1 MDKYV
6 HERLVNWVGV
16 TPKDCYYESLSP
28 NVGGIYKYTWQN
40 ISKFN
45 SMYCYIMVF
54 KKQVDWDMNIKLVA
68 KTTGPLGKTVQC
80 VISMCISRSFFLTIF
95 ILRIVS
101 QGRESWLC
109 LTTSLNVQGQFT
121 YSSCGFKKEFK
132 SIRVWNISKS
142 PIHKSTLSSQ
152 TWRSVDTTVEKP

>member
-6 HERLVNWVGV
+6 HEHLVNWVGV
-16 TPKDCYYESLSP
+16 KPKDCYYESLSP
-28 NVGGIYKYTWQN
+28 NVGAIYKYTWQN

-68 KTTGPLGKTVQC
+68 KTTGPLGKTVQ
-80 VISMCISRSFFLTIF
+80 
-95 ILRIVS
+95 
-101 QGRESWLC
+101 
-109 LTTSLNVQGQFT
+109 
-121 YSSCGFKKEFK
+121 SCGFWKEFK
-132 SIRVWNISKS
+132 SIRVWKISKS

-152 TWRSVDTTVEKP
+152 TWMSVDTTVEKP